1 MTETKQEINE
11 QGEAL
16 GLGERLKQA
25 REAKKLSLD
34 EVAAQL
40 RIAKVWLDSIEKEA
54 WGALPSRTYARGYFI
69 SYVKFMGLPE
79 DTLLSLF
86 NLQYA
91 EPIKVAPSLNQK
103 QTSNVKMK
111 VLVVVIVP
119 LLLIA
124 SAWFGWQ
131 FLFENKQNDEVAW
144 LQEGSNIPH
153 SQFNEKTHI
162 NGYSTSR
169 ISGFEYNNQYDA

>member
-16 GLGERLKQA
+16 GLGERLRQA

-54 WGALPSRTYARGYFI
+54 WAALPSRTYARGYFI
-69 SYVKFMGLPE
+69 SYVKFIGLPE

-91 EPIKVAPSLNQK
+91 EPVKIASNLNQK
-103 QTSNVKMK
+103 QASSVKVK
-111 VLVVVIVP
+111 VLAVIVP

-124 SAWFGWQ
+124 TAWFSWQ
-131 FLFENKQNDEVAW
+131 FLFDNKTNDETAW
-144 LQEGSNIPH
+144 LGDGHTILH
-153 SQFNEKTHI
+153 SELNDKTTL
-162 NGYSTSR
+162 NVATR
-169 ISGFEYNNQYDA
+169 ISGFENNSQYDV

>member
-25 REAKKLSLD
+25 REAKKLSLE

-40 RIAKVWLDSIEKEA
+40 RIAKVWLDSIEQEA

-86 NLQYA
+86 NLQYS
-91 EPIKVAPSLNQK
+91 EPAKAAPSLNQK
-103 QTSNVKMK
+103 QTSNVKVK
-111 VLVVVIVP
+111 VLAVIVP

-124 SAWFGWQ
+124 SAWFSWQ
-131 FLFENKQNDEVAW
+131 FLFENKQNDEAAW
-144 LQEGSNIPH
+144 LGDSHTILH
-153 SQFNEKTHI
+153 SQFNEKTTL
-162 NGYSTSR
+162 NVATF
-169 ISGFEYNNQYDA
+169 ISSFEHNN